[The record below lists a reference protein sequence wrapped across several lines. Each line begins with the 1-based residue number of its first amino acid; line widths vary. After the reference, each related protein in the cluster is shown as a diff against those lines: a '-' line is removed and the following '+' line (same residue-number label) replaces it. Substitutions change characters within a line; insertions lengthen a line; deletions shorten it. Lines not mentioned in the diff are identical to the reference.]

1 MIEYIKVFGD
11 GALITFIICSTI
23 IILSLLAII
32 ACFVFLK
39 CKQQERVVTDTTSDI
54 ENKRG
59 TGPDNKTVEATPQED
74 NGQRTKYEE
83 EDRAR
88 ALIKDF
94 FEVTR
99 VKITYPDNK
108 KEEKCDI
115 NVAKELIK
123 EYKDILNKKL

>member
-1 MIEYIKVFGD
+1 MIEYIKVLGD
-11 GALITFIICSTI
+11 GAQITFIICLTI

-32 ACFVFLK
+32 ACFIILK
-39 CKQQERVVTDTTSDI
+39 CKCEKQNITNVASGTDKKEKKDSGNITA
-54 ENKRG
+54 
-59 TGPDNKTVEATPQED
+59 EATPQAD
-74 NGQRTKYEE
+74 NGQKAKFEE

-94 FEVTR
+94 FEITR

-115 NVAKELIK
+115 TVAKDLIK
-123 EYKDILNKKL
+123 EYKDILNKK